1 MRSPSR
7 ARRAPGS
14 PYSIPAGWSP
24 ASRDPRFRRH
34 TPDRI
39 RARLAAAQPVA
50 GRRLGLDV
58 WIIHTYTTRAL
69 KMLIVDPERYELLA
83 NPEQKVEAI
92 EATLIEKKS
101 EVKLAT
107 PAPAMPARAE
117 RPCVRESGR
126 VRESGANALCLV
138 SAVRWYFR
146 ARSRHNILNG
156 PAQPPDAD
164 AATRSEPAGG
174 PHWSKIRHRVT

>member
-1 MRSPSR
+1 MPSTRSPSR
-7 ARRAPGS
+7 ARRPPGS
-14 PYSIPAGWSP
+14 PDSIPAGWSP

-58 WIIHTYTTRAL
+58 WIIHTYTTRAR

-83 NPEQKVEAI
+83 FAGQKVEAM
-92 EATLIEKKS
+92 EATLIEKQS

-107 PAPAMPARAE
+107 PAPATARARAE
-117 RPCVRESGR
+117 TVCVRE
-126 VRESGANALCLV
+126 
-138 SAVRWYFR
+138 R
-146 ARSRHNILNG
+146 ARARV
-156 PAQPPDAD
+156 
-164 AATRSEPAGG
+164 GG
-174 PHWSKIRHRVT
+174 ECSVPCIGGAMVSPCTLTS

>member
-1 MRSPSR
+1 M
-7 ARRAPGS
+7 
-14 PYSIPAGWSP
+14 
-24 ASRDPRFRRH
+24 
-34 TPDRI
+34 
-39 RARLAAAQPVA
+39 
-50 GRRLGLDV
+50 
-58 WIIHTYTTRAL
+58 WIIHTYTTRAR

-83 NPEQKVEAI
+83 FAGQKVEAI
-92 EATLIEKKS
+92 EATLIEKQS

-156 PAQPPDAD
+156 PARPPDAD
-164 AATRSEPAGG
+164 AASAVSG
-174 PHWSKIRHRVT
+174 

>member
-1 MRSPSR
+1 MGDPQVL
-7 ARRAPGS
+7 PK
-14 PYSIPAGWSP
+14 YSFNVKPDALPAG
-24 ASRDPRFRRH
+24 
-34 TPDRI
+34 
-39 RARLAAAQPVA
+39 
-50 GRRLGLDV
+50 GLGSDV
-58 WIIHTYTTRAL
+58 WIIHTYTTRPL

-83 NPEQKVEAI
+83 FAGQKVEAI
-92 EATLIEKKS
+92 EATLIEKQS

-156 PAQPPDAD
+156 PARPPDAD

-174 PHWSKIRHRVT
+174 PHWSRNRHCANESQNGEELSRTV